1 MTTKAPSRR
10 PAEPHLDNLTLSRK
24 EGWKAC
30 TEVSPSGSLPR
41 LLTKG
46 QIRRLSEAAADIY
59 KQRRE
64 DWHNNLG
71 PLKTPQ
77 LAALHED
84 LWDILD
90 SNAQDGDHAR
100 ARSHS
105 TGYQDSE
112 SPRP

>member
-1 MTTKAPSRR
+1 MTIRHRRRPLLRRGPWRTYDTKAPSRR

-24 EGWKAC
+24 EGWRAC
-30 TEVSPSGSLPR
+30 TEAPKRIAPE
-41 LLTKG
+41 LLTKS

-71 PLKTPQ
+71 PLKTP

-84 LWDILD
+84 L
-90 SNAQDGDHAR
+90 GH
-100 ARSHS
+100 
-105 TGYQDSE
+105 
-112 SPRP
+112 PRQQRPGR